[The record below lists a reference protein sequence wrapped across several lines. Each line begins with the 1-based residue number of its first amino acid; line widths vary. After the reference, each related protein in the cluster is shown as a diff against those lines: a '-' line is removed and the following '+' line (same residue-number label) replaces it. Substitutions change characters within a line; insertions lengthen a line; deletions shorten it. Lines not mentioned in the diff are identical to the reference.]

1 MEILTAEAGEKT
13 PAFAFSQEIIDAV
26 LTHGSGVSEGKMRI
40 YEQFQKSL
48 SVKENI
54 DFLKNEYG
62 WGGSYPIIIGTGI
75 DESHDGKGIMLSRG
89 FEDNA
94 PRLLLNWSKVEK
106 RIGELIKLDRYLNQ
120 KEREYYPTW
129 LEKQEKIRAERAAEK
144 EIREAIYTLSLIHI

>member
-1 MEILTAEAGEKT
+1 
-13 PAFAFSQEIIDAV
+13 
-26 LTHGSGVSEGKMRI
+26 MRI

-106 RIGELIKLDRYLNQ
+106 RIGELIKLDRYLNP

-129 LEKQEKIRAERAAEK
+129 RKTGEDK
-144 EIREAIYTLSLIHI
+144 S

>member
-1 MEILTAEAGEKT
+1 M
-13 PAFAFSQEIIDAV
+13 

-48 SVKENI
+48 SAKENI

-89 FEDNA
+89 FEDNV

-106 RIGELIKLDRYLNQ
+106 RIGELIKLDRYLNP
-120 KEREYYPTW
+120 KEKEYYPTW
-129 LEKQEKIRAERAAEK
+129 LEKQEQLRAEQAAEK
-144 EIREAIYTLSLIHI
+144 EIRDAIYNSACRKGSYPY